1 MVLNSEITIYNRFL
15 ESGSR
20 SYKYRR
26 TVLKKVYSEKTS
38 GVQAANTGLMRDD
51 KLFVIIHKV
60 NHAETYQDPKAFEK
74 DPVGW
79 TLAPGDILVLGDIN
93 KEISRVKELELEFD
107 DVYTITQV
115 DEHYAGSSYVHHW
128 EVWAK

>member
-1 MVLNSEITIYNRFL
+1 MILNSDITIYNRFL

-38 GVQAANTGLMRDD
+38 GVQSANTGLMRDD

-60 NHAETYQDPKAFEK
+60 NHAGTYQNPKAFEK
-74 DPVGW
+74 DPAGW
-79 TLAPGDILVLGDIN
+79 TLRPEDIVVLGAID
-93 KEISRVKELELEFD
+93 KEITNVKELEAEFD
-107 DVYTITQV
+107 DVYKITQA
-115 DEHYAGSSYVHHW
+115 DEHYAGSPYVHHW

>member
-1 MVLNSEITIYNRFL
+1 MILNSDITIYNRVIDK
-15 ESGSR
+15 ESR

-26 TVLKKVYSEKTS
+26 TVLNNVYSEKIS
-38 GVQAANTGLMRDD
+38 GVKSLSTGLLRDD
-51 KLFVIIHKV
+51 KFFVIIHKV
-60 NHAETYQDPKAFEK
+60 NHQETYQNPKAFEK